1 MRINRNCPWNKCLFC
16 PVYKDKKFS
25 ARNLEELK
33 GDIDTIDRI
42 RDLLVKTSREIGLGG
57 RVDRSVVQETVARHP
72 KLYGRYPDAVT
83 REQWSASQV
92 LNHIS
97 NWLING
103 ARRVFLQDAN
113 APAMKPGDLDRVLQ
127 YLKEVFPTV
136 DTITCY
142 ARSKTF
148 ARRSVEELT
157 GLKAAGLTWCFVGI
171 ESGCDEV
178 LKTMKKGVTM
188 EEHIDGGQKLMA
200 AGLRMAAFVMPGLA
214 GKDKDMAEKHIAD
227 TVRVLNAV
235 KPTEVRVRSLAVLEG
250 TPLYE
255 RWESGEF
262 EAAGEDQLI
271 EEIHALA
278 EGLTFDCT
286 FETMQMT
293 NAFLITKGALS
304 EIRPKMGEL
313 IARYRAFSPLD
324 RARVLLRRYLHGG
337 YLACVKA
344 WGKHDSHL
352 MQLIE
357 DAKTSLA
364 EGSDA
369 GPEKTQR
376 AIFAIKSKGVP

>member
-1 MRINRNCPWNKCLFC
+1 MIEEKPENYAIEMGPMGAIGEAGALFLRINRNCPWNKCLFC

-148 ARRSVEELT
+148 ARTSSIRFSE
-157 GLKAAGLTWCFVGI
+157 A
-171 ESGCDEV
+171 
-178 LKTMKKGVTM
+178 
-188 EEHIDGGQKLMA
+188 MA
-200 AGLRMAAFVMPGLA
+200 
-214 GKDKDMAEKHIAD
+214 
-227 TVRVLNAV
+227 
-235 KPTEVRVRSLAVLEG
+235 
-250 TPLYE
+250 
-255 RWESGEF
+255 
-262 EAAGEDQLI
+262 
-271 EEIHALA
+271 
-278 EGLTFDCT
+278 
-286 FETMQMT
+286 
-293 NAFLITKGALS
+293 
-304 EIRPKMGEL
+304 
-313 IARYRAFSPLD
+313 
-324 RARVLLRRYLHGG
+324 
-337 YLACVKA
+337 
-344 WGKHDSHL
+344 
-352 MQLIE
+352 
-357 DAKTSLA
+357 
-364 EGSDA
+364 
-369 GPEKTQR
+369 
-376 AIFAIKSKGVP
+376 